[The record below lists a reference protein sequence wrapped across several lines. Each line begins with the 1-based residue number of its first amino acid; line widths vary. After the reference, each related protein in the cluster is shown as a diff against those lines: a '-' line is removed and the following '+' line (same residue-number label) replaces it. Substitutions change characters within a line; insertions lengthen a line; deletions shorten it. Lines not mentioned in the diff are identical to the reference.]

1 MEEFLKPTEWCESDH
16 PDIVGKAQE
25 LTAGLEDDRTKAMAL
40 YEFVRSLPY
49 MLGPTRSAVEALK
62 AGEGVCAS
70 KANLLVGLLRA
81 AGIPARYHHFYYD
94 KQASRSYIPAFMH
107 GKLEPHRGH
116 SHVEVYLDGL
126 WVKIDATF
134 DEALLPDRSRLWD
147 GKSDIV
153 AFRPE
158 EIIEDLG
165 PSRTLKADIFV
176 KPPMPPEMLQMIFE
190 MVNLYFDSIRMK
202 NELERRLAKFVS

>member
-16 PDIVGKAQE
+16 PDIVSKARE
-25 LTAGLEDDRTKAMAL
+25 LTVGLEDDRARAMAL

-49 MLGPTRSAVEALK
+49 MLGPTLSAVEALK

-107 GKLEPHRGH
+107 GKLELHRGH
-116 SHVEVYLDGL
+116 SHAEVYLDGR
-126 WVKIDATF
+126 WIKIDATF
-134 DEALLPDRSRLWD
+134 DEALLPDRSRRWD
-147 GKSDIV
+147 GQSDIV

-158 EIIEDLG
+158 EIVEDLG
-165 PSRTLKADIFV
+165 PSPVLKADIFV
-176 KPPMPPEMLQMIFE
+176 KPPMPPEMLQMIFQ
-190 MVNLYFDSIRMK
+190 MVGLYFDTIRMK